1 MNRPAS
7 IVLVVGLAVAI
18 AGCQRLGLGGSSPA
32 PLPATPLP
40 PVDSQPLTPLDGVQ
54 SSDTLIEQQPL
65 DPVEGGGEQ
74 VASAAPFEAPAEAKE
89 IGRSDLLGG
98 WTMQSAADQ
107 CQLFM
112 TLTTWSGGYRAN
124 TRGCGSP
131 ALQGISAWDLTGKQ
145 VVLKNDAGETVAN
158 LYSSGGT
165 QFNGQTSAGQPITV
179 FR

>member
-1 MNRPAS
+1 MNRPVS

-18 AGCQRLGLGGSSPA
+18 AGCQRLGLGGSSST
-32 PLPATPLP
+32 PLPATPTP

-54 SSDTLIEQQPL
+54 TSDTAIEQQPL
-65 DPVEGGGEQ
+65 DAVDGGGQQ
-74 VASAAPFEAPAEAKE
+74 VAAAPFEPPAEAKE

-98 WTMQSAADQ
+98 WTMQSAADR

-131 ALQGISAWDLTGKQ
+131 DLQGISAWDLTGKQ
-145 VVLKNDAGETVAN
+145 VVLKNDTGETVAN

-165 QFNGQTSAGQPITV
+165 QFSGQTSAGQPITV